1 MIPFPSDIL
10 LLIQSL
16 SGELLSLEADYF
28 CTHLDSVPGAISILL
43 LIQSLPADNKP
54 SRLTNDSVPRAI
66 SAFDSVPIWRITKPR
81 G

>member
-1 MIPFPSDIL
+1 MILFPSDIL

-43 LIQSLPADNKP
+43 
-54 SRLTNDSVPRAI
+54 
-66 SAFDSVPIWRITKPR
+66 FDSVSTCRNNKPFEAY
-81 G
+81 